1 MLSEQKM
8 SMKLM
13 IIGAV
18 LLIAAV
24 KGESTGFKLCN
35 HWGNFSFSTCQQLPT
50 RIMLIGLLQSHKL
63 ETLDDSPLRNGGEAF
78 EQRIPITLNLFS
90 AFPFS
95 FFTKTRKA
103 APLKV
108 KSSSISFYFPTESV
122 YWTFYVA
129 FTTPDVGFSS
139 IRINLRAPGIQF

>member
-8 SMKLM
+8 STKLI

-35 HWGNFSFSTCQQLPT
+35 HWEGFSFLTCQQLPT

-63 ETLDDSPLRNGGEAF
+63 ETLDD
-78 EQRIPITLNLFS
+78 NL
-90 AFPFS
+90 
-95 FFTKTRKA
+95 T
-103 APLKV
+103 
-108 KSSSISFYFPTESV
+108 
-122 YWTFYVA
+122 
-129 FTTPDVGFSS
+129 
-139 IRINLRAPGIQF
+139 